1 MLNLAVSISGNPTG
15 KGYGTPCRCQGASHK
30 NASSTNALIC
40 RNPVVFLTLEYYYS
54 IFPFLIGQMLNSHSQ
69 SFRQVEAEGNQMIYV
84 YTLQYWTRSFSITPP
99 VRLSGSF
106 GCHNFLKGREVPLAC
121 SYHSFME

>member
-1 MLNLAVSISGNPTG
+1 MNQEVSFSEYPTG
-15 KGYGTPCRCQGASHK
+15 KGYGTPCRCQGASSHK
-30 NASSTNALIC
+30 NVSLTNALIC
-40 RNPVVFLTLEYYYS
+40 RNLVVFLTLEYYS

-84 YTLQYWTRSFSITPP
+84 YTLQYWRHSFSITPP
-99 VRLSGSF
+99 MRLSGSF